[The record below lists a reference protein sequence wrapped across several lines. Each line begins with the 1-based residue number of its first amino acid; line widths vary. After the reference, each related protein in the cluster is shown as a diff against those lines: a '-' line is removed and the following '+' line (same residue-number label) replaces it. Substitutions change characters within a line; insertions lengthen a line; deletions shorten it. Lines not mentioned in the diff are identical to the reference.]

1 MKLAEALQER
11 ADIQRR
17 LAQLKDRLRSNA
29 RVQEGETPAEE
40 PEALLSEMDALF
52 ARLEHLIIRI
62 NLTNSA
68 VAEEGVTLTELIAR
82 RDCLERKI
90 QMLREFLN
98 TASDV
103 VSRALRSEI
112 RILSTV
118 KVADK
123 RRQLDRL
130 CKEYRELDSKI
141 QQINWLTDL
150 R

>member
-40 PEALLSEMDALF
+40 PEALLSEMDGLF

-130 CKEYRELDSKI
+130 CKEYRELDSRI